1 MMEKNFYRVL
11 LGHQHSFANDC
22 FDNSFIGVD
31 YSMDI
36 NLEDQLPENWRDFN
50 KEFIPVY
57 LEKRPE
63 KTRVAAGLACGAIHT
78 MSKGMKTGDYVLS
91 PDGKGNYR
99 VGEVSGDYF
108 YREGPDEHYL
118 RHCRPVTWLEKS
130 IHRDEMSER
139 FRNAV
144 GATLTVTNLKPH
156 SDEIKVLLGGSNVSP
171 ITTNDPIIEDPSE
184 FALEKHLE
192 DFLVKNWDQI
202 ELSNQY
208 DIYHD
213 DEFEG
218 QQFPTDTGYIDLLA
232 ISKDKKELLV
242 IELKKGRASDNVVG
256 QIQRYMGFIKDEIAE
271 DGQEVKGIIIA
282 FEEDDRIKR
291 ALSVTTNIEFYRYRV
306 NFNLIRVG

>member
-1 MMEKNFYRVL
+1 
-11 LGHQHSFANDC
+11 
-22 FDNSFIGVD
+22 
-31 YSMDI
+31 
-36 NLEDQLPENWRDFN
+36 
-50 KEFIPVY
+50 
-57 LEKRPE
+57 
-63 KTRVAAGLACGAIHT
+63 
-78 MSKGMKTGDYVLS
+78 
-91 PDGKGNYR
+91 
-99 VGEVSGDYF
+99 
-108 YREGPDEHYL
+108 
-118 RHCRPVTWLEKS
+118 
-130 IHRDEMSER
+130 MSER

-144 GATLTVTNLKPH
+144 GATLTVTNLNPH